1 MSLQVESA
9 RNVAEVRVPYG
20 ESRAEELG
28 QQRRKVTGE
37 GYFSGPDCME
47 RWAALQRAYA
57 QEGPGRLQLPGL
69 TPFWALMDPAG
80 AHRSPGK
87 GPGSV
92 QLFLYGMGGAACLF
106 GKRNL
111 QGAGRGKPV
120 GLRQPMGPF
129 HRGAGRVQPSYSK
142 HQ

>member
-1 MSLQVESA
+1 MWQSPRS
-9 RNVAEVRVPYG
+9 YG

-69 TPFWALMDPAG
+69 TPFWALMDRLELTG
-80 AHRSPGK
+80 AQGK
-87 GPGSV
+87 DLVRYSFP
-92 QLFLYGMGGAACLF
+92 L
-106 GKRNL
+106 RN
-111 QGAGRGKPV
+111 GRGS
-120 GLRQPMGPF
+120 LPF
-129 HRGAGRVQPSYSK
+129 REAEPTGRRKGKACGITPTDGTFP
-142 HQ
+142 